1 MTELHVIV
9 LIEQLEEILKKNVSY
24 SQRDKEVSHF
34 HKTRMLNNEKVDI
47 YMCIYVYVMYI
58 IVEIIFNK

>member
-1 MTELHVIV
+1 MTELHAIL

-24 SQRDKEVSHF
+24 SQRDKEVSYF

-47 YMCIYVYVMYI
+47 Y
-58 IVEIIFNK
+58 IFI